1 MLLRALVRRRRL
13 EARLAE
19 DDSEPTVAE
28 QTATRRRRKK
38 RKDYG
43 EKPGFVDAWIGE
55 GPLPT
60 SLSTEALLEVIQVSY
75 HGLPLNELLLF
86 FPFM

>member
-13 EARLAE
+13 EAQLAE
-19 DDSEPTVAE
+19 GDSEPPVAE

-38 RKDYG
+38 RKEYG

-55 GPLPT
+55 GPVPT

-75 HGLPLNELLLF
+75 HGLPSNELLSF
-86 FPFM
+86 FPLM